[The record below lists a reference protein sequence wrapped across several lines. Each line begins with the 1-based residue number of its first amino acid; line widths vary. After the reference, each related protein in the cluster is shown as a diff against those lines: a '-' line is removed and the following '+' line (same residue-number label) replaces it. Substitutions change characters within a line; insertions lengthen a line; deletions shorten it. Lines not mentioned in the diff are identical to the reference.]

1 MCILSGCDYASSI
14 RGIGLQRARK
24 VVESAGEKGIK
35 WALQNMREILKM
47 PSIIVPD
54 SYYDKFS
61 LADKIFQHQAVF
73 NPSTRK
79 VVPLSGDTSNEY
91 FFPEAILL
99 MNLPLTLLLETSM
112 FKLER
117 ELGIFLCLVLR
128 LKCSQQV
135 HLATQMQLAQRIPRM
150 VAPNTQVRKQSVL
163 IWSQSHFYGLL
174 LVFLY

>member
-1 MCILSGCDYASSI
+1 MGFHCVMYTNEVEPYSLLQVLIKMGTNGIGKLVKNSDLNKSLKMKEYTFQKFRHMCILSGCDYASSI

-91 FFPEAILL
+91 FFPEASILL
-99 MNLPLTLLLETSM
+99 
-112 FKLER
+112 
-117 ELGIFLCLVLR
+117 
-128 LKCSQQV
+128 Q
-135 HLATQMQLAQRIPRM
+135 
-150 VAPNTQVRKQSVL
+150 
-163 IWSQSHFYGLL
+163 
-174 LVFLY
+174 

>member
-1 MCILSGCDYASSI
+1 MKEYTFQKFRHMCILSGCDYASSI
-14 RGIGLQRARK
+14 RGIGLQGARK

-61 LADKIFQHQAVF
+61 LGDKIFQHQAVF

-91 FFPEAILL
+91 FFFQKPVSFCSEHILYDC
-99 MNLPLTLLLETSM
+99 LTTY
-112 FKLER
+112 F
-117 ELGIFLCLVLR
+117 
-128 LKCSQQV
+128 
-135 HLATQMQLAQRIPRM
+135 
-150 VAPNTQVRKQSVL
+150 
-163 IWSQSHFYGLL
+163 
-174 LVFLY
+174 

>member
-1 MCILSGCDYASSI
+1 MRFHCVMYINAVEPSSLLQDLFKMGTNGIGKLVKNSDLNKSLKMKEYTFQKFRHMCILSGCDYASSI

-35 WALQNMREILKM
+35 WALQNMRKILKM

-54 SYYDKFS
+54 NYYDKFS

-91 FFPEAILL
+91 F
-99 MNLPLTLLLETSM
+99 
-112 FKLER
+112 
-117 ELGIFLCLVLR
+117 
-128 LKCSQQV
+128 
-135 HLATQMQLAQRIPRM
+135 
-150 VAPNTQVRKQSVL
+150 
-163 IWSQSHFYGLL
+163 
-174 LVFLY
+174 VFRNQHPFAVNVYCMTV